1 MHTSSV
7 DAVCFV
13 DMLLTAVPDV
23 HLFVFLQNTNCLA
36 ISINVTDYSMEE
48 YSRIYEENVFA
59 IFGWVYSTCFSSC
72 AQLAVVLFLW
82 SHWSYCVDPNI
93 QKGLWKV
100 NCTYFQPCI
109 FCENLVCHSTQA
121 RTTTMRYLLQEQ
133 TILFIIK

>member
-48 YSRIYEENVFA
+48 YSRIHEENVFA
-59 IFGWVYSTCFSSC
+59 IFG
-72 AQLAVVLFLW
+72 
-82 SHWSYCVDPNI
+82 
-93 QKGLWKV
+93 
-100 NCTYFQPCI
+100 
-109 FCENLVCHSTQA
+109 
-121 RTTTMRYLLQEQ
+121 
-133 TILFIIK
+133 